1 MRLPLLPGR
10 VILAISDAVICAWA
24 AHATAIAGI
33 AATVVVERADLFEL
47 AACEPAAIVAG
58 DRFDGAPI
66 EHALAA
72 LRTAGSDTPAIVL
85 ASWRRPALLARLY
98 ELAPIELCVGPYDGA
113 ALCARLRRGL
123 APAPA
128 PLRTA

>member
-24 AHATAIAGI
+24 AHAMQVAGI

-58 DRFDGAPI
+58 DRFDGAPA

-72 LRTAGSDTPAIVL
+72 LRAAGCDAPAIVL
-85 ASWRRPALLARLY
+85 APWRRPALAARLRA
-98 ELAPIELCVGPYDGA
+98 LAPIEVCVAPYDGA
-113 ALCARLRRGL
+113 ALCALLRRGHE
-123 APAPA
+123 PA
-128 PLRTA
+128 PLRTAC